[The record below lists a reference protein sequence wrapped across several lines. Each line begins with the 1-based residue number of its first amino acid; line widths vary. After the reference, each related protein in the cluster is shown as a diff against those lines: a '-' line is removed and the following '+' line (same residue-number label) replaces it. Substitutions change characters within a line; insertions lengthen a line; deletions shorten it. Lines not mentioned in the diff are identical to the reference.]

1 MARTV
6 AVLVKSGLWD
16 TCVHP
21 LTANRAVIAS
31 VTHVDRLPDSW
42 RDREWGTWT
51 GEALIA
57 AMSELD
63 EGVSVVLPS
72 AGTAATVISSPLIA
86 DDLSS

>member
-1 MARTV
+1 M
-6 AVLVKSGLWD
+6 KSGLWD

-31 VTHVDRLPDSW
+31 AHVDRLPDSW
-42 RDREWGTWT
+42 RDREFGTWT

-63 EGVSVVLPS
+63 EGVSVS
-72 AGTAATVISSPLIA
+72 TERRDSRTVILEPAHRNACRAISRISSQ
-86 DDLSS
+86 